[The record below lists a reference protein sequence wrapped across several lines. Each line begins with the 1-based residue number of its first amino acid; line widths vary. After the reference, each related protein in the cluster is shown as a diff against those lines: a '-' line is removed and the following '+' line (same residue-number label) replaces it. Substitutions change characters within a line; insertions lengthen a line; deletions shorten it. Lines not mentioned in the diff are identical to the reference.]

1 MRYLVGA
8 GDTPS
13 KIAAGLSGHAAR
25 MPELLAAN
33 PHKPRVGGTFASLSV
48 GEHLRIPAGWTNR
61 VRQAAGMSGP
71 PTGNE
76 IVGLGSCCDECAQ
89 TGGDCSKK
97 LDASVAEKP
106 ETLNP
111 ADYYIRNGM
120 ASEGNGCADVAFAP
134 CGGGQ
139 PIPGIS
145 VPVSPPPAPGQD
157 PTQPSVPGT
166 TPIAPPLA
174 HLINNLPNLAE
185 QVAVPSMGPGFTT
198 SIAVPQSMAPDFT
211 TVTSKPSG
219 GLTTSVALPQRQ
231 SPAAPVRGGLYRGI
245 PVVGGGAGFIGAV
258 TGTADVNV
266 QNVITQNVADA
277 GNALLAALSNFNGV
291 ADCTNPTIL
300 GAVGAFQD
308 AANASGLSQAVLG
321 HSLTKDCNYGPQGAA
336 VLGSLVVNAALA
348 GITMTSGSAPD
359 PLFVTGPCKMFVG
372 CSGNVVNPTPN
383 PPLPPS
389 PPNVTPIINNNTAP
403 SSNTALIMGGLA
415 LAAAAV
421 GGVVYMSKHKKGGRR
436 SRRMLRA

>member
-1 MRYLVGA
+1 MNYLVGA

-33 PHKPRVGGTFASLSV
+33 PHKPRVGGTFASLAI
-48 GEHLRIPAGWTNR
+48 GEKLRVPAGWQNR

-71 PTGNE
+71 PTGDE
-76 IVGLGSCCDECAQ
+76 TVGLGACCDSCAD
-89 TGGDCSKK
+89 GGDCGDK
-97 LDASVAEKP
+97 
-106 ETLNP
+106 TH
-111 ADYYIRNGM
+111 
-120 ASEGNGCADVAFAP
+120 
-134 CGGGQ
+134 
-139 PIPGIS
+139 GIL
-145 VPVSPPPAPGQD
+145 PPAITDVTAGQIG
-157 PTQPSVPGT
+157 GT
-166 TPIAPPLA
+166 RRT
-174 HLINNLPNLAE
+174 
-185 QVAVPSMGPGFTT
+185 GT
-198 SIAVPQSMAPDFT
+198 
-211 TVTSKPSG
+211 
-219 GLTTSVALPQRQ
+219 
-231 SPAAPVRGGLYRGI
+231 
-245 PVVGGGAGFIGAV
+245 IGAV

-403 SSNTALIMGGLA
+403 SSNTALIVGGLA

-421 GGVVYMSKHKKGGRR
+421 GGVVYMSKKKKGGRR
-436 SRRMLRA
+436 RSLRA